1 MPARVVAGPVVV
13 RPAADTR
20 AAANGDGEPDG
31 DKADGDKAD
40 GDKANGEKAP
50 GDKGG
55 DGAAAPDKGA
65 FLRMFSGLRES

>member
-1 MPARVVAGPVVV
+1 VGDPVVV

-31 DKADGDKAD
+31 GKAAGDKAD
-40 GDKANGEKAP
+40 EEKAP

-55 DGAAAPDKGA
+55 EGAAAPDKGA